1 MKHRQEGSFDMQ
13 HQSQDLSKG
22 ATTGKTGTSITTDA
36 ATAGAMTSDAALTS
50 AEIERHIAAGK
61 RMQAEAIAAFLS
73 GGFRRL
79 AALFAPRHDHA
90 PVREEHLSRA

>member
-22 ATTGKTGTSITTDA
+22 ATTGKTGITTDA
-36 ATAGAMTSDAALTS
+36 ATTGAITTDAVITS

-79 AALFAPRHDHA
+79 AALIAPRHGHA